1 MIGRRSEPPVEHEVI
16 RPKGFDDF
24 ELRIGDILRGER
36 ATLGKSLLDVQR
48 ELRIKAAYIAAIE
61 NADPTVFETPGFV
74 AGYVRSYAKYL
85 GLDPEYV
92 FAKFCEES
100 GFQTTHG
107 LSPAASGAPS
117 RARAEA
123 SRRRRAA
130 SPRDPLADP
139 DTPFTPKPEPFWR
152 RIEPGAIGSSLV
164 LVILTAGLGYGGWWV
179 LQEIQRV
186 QLAPVENSPG
196 VTTEIDGILPT
207 AMERVAA
214 LEEADRDLVLD
225 STPDALNRLYRPPAL
240 EVPVLTARDGPIA
253 AVDPD
258 AAGALAGVVARSALH
273 ETETVVA
280 SAEGGDEVPGAP
292 VEDAV
297 ERAIADALGLSP
309 AGAGEGDVKVVAEAA
324 PEVVMFAVRP
334 SWVRVSA
341 ADGTVLF
348 EKILDAGERYVLPP
362 TEEPPL
368 LRAGNAGSVYFAIG
382 GKTYG
387 PAGRGPSV
395 VKNVAL
401 APEALR
407 EAYPVADLSRDR
419 DLAKFVEVAE
429 AESLGRAGD

>member
-1 MIGRRSEPPVEHEVI
+1 MIGRRSEPPVEHEVP

-61 NADPTVFETPGFV
+61 NADPSVFETPGFV
-74 AGYVRSYAKYL
+74 AGYVRSYARYL

-100 GFQTTHG
+100 GFRTSHG
-107 LSPAASGAPS
+107 LSPAASRTPA

-123 SRRRRAA
+123 AAARRARA
-130 SPRDPLADP
+130 ARPRDPLAEP
-139 DTPFTPKPEPFWR
+139 NTPFTPRREPFWSQL
-152 RIEPGAIGSSLV
+152 EPGAIGSMLV
-164 LVILTAGLGYGGWWV
+164 LVVLTLGLGYGGWWI

-186 QLAPVENSPG
+186 RLAPVEASPG
-196 VTTEIDGILPT
+196 IATEIDGMLPESL
-207 AMERVAA
+207 ERVAA
-214 LEEADRDLVLD
+214 LEGVDRGLD
-225 STPDALNRLYRPPAL
+225 IPSSADALNRLYRPPAL
-240 EVPVLTARDGPIA
+240 EVPVLTPRDGPIA
-253 AVDPD
+253 AVDP
-258 AAGALAGVVARSALH
+258 ASTGALAGVVARPQLPQMQADAARDSAQR
-273 ETETVVA
+273 TP
-280 SAEGGDEVPGAP
+280 D
-292 VEDAV
+292 DAV
-297 ERAIADALGLSP
+297 ERAIADALGF
-309 AGAGEGDVKVVAEAA
+309 AAAETDDVQVMAEAA

-341 ADGTVLF
+341 PDGTVLF

-368 LRAGNAGSVYFAIG
+368 LRAGNAGSVYFAIA

-387 PAGRGPSV
+387 PAGKGPSV

-407 EAYPVADLSRDR
+407 EAYPVADLARDR
-419 DLAKFVEVAE
+419 DLAKYVEVAE
-429 AESLGRAGD
+429 AESLGAGGN